1 MIVDAV
7 LATKLVNVET
17 AVSVE
22 EDGQQSGLSSWQP
35 ITGAHHTVGPALTR
49 VYSGLAQYPARR
61 VPVPAQ
67 TDWVGYVVV
76 GRDDTMLM
84 LTGSKIGVG
93 IAVA

>member
-1 MIVDAV
+1 MIVGAV

-17 AVSVE
+17 AVSVK
-22 EDGQQSGLSSWQP
+22 EDGQHSGLSSWQP
-35 ITGAHHTVGPALTR
+35 TTGAHHTVGPASTR
-49 VYSGLAQYPARR
+49 VYSGLAQYPTRR
-61 VPVPAQ
+61 GPVPVQ
-67 TDWVGYVVV
+67 TGWVGYVVV